1 MREPTSAEPADQI
14 TEAWRRHRPYL
25 VNLAYQMLGDV
36 GDAED
41 VAQEAFLRLSRAD
54 LDEIEDV
61 RAWLTVVAGR
71 LCLDQVRSA
80 RARYERPGDVGQEAS
95 ALNQSRGVDPAD
107 RVTLDDEVR
116 TALLEVL
123 RRLSPG
129 ERVSFVLHDVFGIPF
144 DAIAETVGR
153 PVGTCRQL
161 ARRARAKFTLAQPKP
176 SKVPSGEHQLVTEK
190 FITACAN
197 GDLQALAEVLDP
209 TVWGA
214 ATLLADPAPPQQIN
228 HGPQDVA
235 TNLLRYVGPG
245 VTLVSGP
252 AGQPVVLAFAQRRLF
267 AVIVLTIHGGTV
279 TKIAATVDPSVRAA
293 AFPDPR

>member
-1 MREPTSAEPADQI
+1 MSAYDPI
-14 TEAWRRHRPYL
+14 TQAWRQHLPYL

-41 VAQEAFLRLSRAD
+41 VAQEAFLRLSRAEPG
-54 LDEIEDV
+54 EIDDV

-80 RARYERPGDVGQEAS
+80 RARYERPDDVGSEAD
-95 ALNQSRGVDPAD
+95 ALNQTRRPDPAD

-129 ERVSFVLHDVFGIPF
+129 ERVSFVLHDVFGVPF

-161 ARRARAKFTLAQPKP
+161 ARRARAKFTLAQLQP
-176 SKVPSGEHQLVTEK
+176 SDVPAAEHQLVTEK
-190 FITACAN
+190 FITACAG
-197 GDLQALAEVLDP
+197 GDLVGLAAVLDP
-209 TVWGA
+209 TVWGVG
-214 ATLLADPAPPQQIN
+214 TLLGDPAPPPQLN
-228 HGPQDVA
+228 HGPHDVA
-235 TNLLRYVGPG
+235 VNLLRYLGPG
-245 VTLVSGP
+245 VTVVSGP
-252 AGQPVVLAFAQRRLF
+252 VGQSVLLAFAERRLF
-267 AVIVLTIHGGTV
+267 AVIVLTIEGRLV
-279 TKIAATVDPSVRAA
+279 TKIEATADPSLR
-293 AFPDPR
+293 

>member
-1 MREPTSAEPADQI
+1 MTNSAEQQV
-14 TEAWRRHRPYL
+14 TEAWRDHRPYL

-41 VAQEAFLRLSRAD
+41 VAQEAFLRLSRTD
-54 LDEIEDV
+54 VSTIDDV

-80 RARYERPGDVGQEAS
+80 RARYERPDDIGSEAVT
-95 ALNQSRGVDPAD
+95 LNQPGRLSPAD

-129 ERVSFVLHDVFGIPF
+129 ERVAFVLHDVFAVPF

-161 ARRARAKFTLAQPKP
+161 ARRARTKIALAQPKP
-176 SKVPSGEHQLVTEK
+176 GQVSTVEHQLVTEK

-197 GDLQALAEVLDP
+197 GDLQALVEVLDP
-209 TVWGA
+209 TVWGVG
-214 ATLLADPAPPQQIN
+214 TVLGDPAPPPQIN
-228 HGPQDVA
+228 HGPHNVA
-235 TNLLRYVGPG
+235 VNLLRYLGPG
-245 VTLVSGP
+245 ATVVSGP
-252 AGQPVVLAFAQRRLF
+252 AGQPVLLAFDERRLF
-267 AVIVLTIHGGTV
+267 AVIVLTIGEHLI
-279 TKIAATVDPSVRAA
+279 TKIEATADPSARV
-293 AFPDPR
+293 